1 MEDDNLEIDI
11 DKILAEAE
19 EKTQAAVAE
28 MDKAGDSIMNKFSLD
43 EIESI
48 NVYDYEGKL
57 SNMTLEQILKYIL
70 GENWKGKQKGEQIV
84 QQWIEPPKR
93 ERKANYAVD
102 QYFKEALRVT

>member
-19 EKTQAAVAE
+19 EKTKAAVADL
-28 MDKAGDSIMNKFSLD
+28 DKAGDSIMNKFSLD

-57 SNMTLEQILKYIL
+57 FTHLMCTCMLQI
-70 GENWKGKQKGEQIV
+70 
-84 QQWIEPPKR
+84 
-93 ERKANYAVD
+93 
-102 QYFKEALRVT
+102 F

>member
-1 MEDDNLEIDI
+1 MNRHGASKIFAGDMEDDNLEIDI

-48 NVYDYEGKL
+48 NVYDYEGL
-57 SNMTLEQILKYIL
+57 FICMS
-70 GENWKGKQKGEQIV
+70 
-84 QQWIEPPKR
+84 
-93 ERKANYAVD
+93 
-102 QYFKEALRVT
+102 